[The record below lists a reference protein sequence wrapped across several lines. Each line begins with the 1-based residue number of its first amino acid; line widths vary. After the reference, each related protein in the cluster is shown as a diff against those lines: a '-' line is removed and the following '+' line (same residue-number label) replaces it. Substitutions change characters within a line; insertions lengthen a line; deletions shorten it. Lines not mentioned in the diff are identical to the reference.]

1 MLNDLETAIL
11 NKLEI
16 ERRVRPISGVQLHSK
31 PAKKSSKLNCGQ
43 CLCGSVGRAVTF
55 DPRGPWFESSH
66 WQKIIVNIFT
76 VNCFEKTKKRKK
88 WPGMTHQKTKL

>member
-43 CLCGSVGRAVTF
+43 WLCGSVGRAVTF
-55 DPRGPWFESSH
+55 DTRGL
-66 WQKIIVNIFT
+66 Q
-76 VNCFEKTKKRKK
+76 FEKKKKVAGNDPSK
-88 WPGMTHQKTKL
+88 NKAVIQ